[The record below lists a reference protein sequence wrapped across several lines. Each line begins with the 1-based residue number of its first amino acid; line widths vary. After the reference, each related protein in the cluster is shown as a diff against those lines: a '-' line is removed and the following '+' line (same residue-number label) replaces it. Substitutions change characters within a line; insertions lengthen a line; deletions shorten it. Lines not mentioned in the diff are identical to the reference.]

1 MCATWLRRRFPE
13 SQRRSGSVGRAD
25 ALKALSP
32 IAAEQGGLVSAAQ
45 VVLAG
50 VTRNQLS
57 DLAADGDL
65 RHLRRGVYCLGPAAT
80 DAELEDIASAWLA
93 IAGRSLPWQRT
104 GAPDAV
110 VSHRSAAQLLGF
122 GTTIADLPE
131 LTQARQRSRRTD
143 MVIHPARLGSDDW
156 TWRQIDS
163 GMHLPVTTPA
173 RTIVDLLLDG
183 ESVGEVE
190 GALRRAFADPQA
202 ARPDLLAALSRR
214 RKPGAKQQAWAE
226 RTLTEMTAA

>member
-1 MCATWLRRRFPE
+1 LA
-13 SQRRSGSVGRAD
+13 RAGVLS
-25 ALKALSP
+25 ALHP

-57 DLAADGDL
+57 DVAADGDL
-65 RHLRRGVYCLGPAAT
+65 RRLRRGVYGLGPGPADT
-80 DAELEDIASAWLA
+80 ELEDIASAWLA
-93 IAGRSLPWQRT
+93 IAGGSLPWQRS

-110 VSHRSAAQLLGF
+110 VSHASAARLHGF

-143 MVIHPARLGSDDW
+143 MMIHPARLGADDW
-156 TWRQIDS
+156 AWCQIDS

-173 RTIVDLLLDG
+173 RTIVDLLLAG
-183 ESVGEVE
+183 EPVGAVE
-190 GALRRAFADPQA
+190 RALRRAFANPAA
-202 ARPDLLAALSRR
+202 ARPELLAALSRR

-226 RTLTEMTAA
+226 QTLTGMTAA

>member
-1 MCATWLRRRFPE
+1 LARPDVL
-13 SQRRSGSVGRAD
+13 S
-25 ALKALSP
+25 ALHP
-32 IAAEQGGLVSAAQ
+32 IAAEQGGLLSAAQ

-65 RHLRRGVYCLGPAAT
+65 RHLRRGVYGVGPGAA
-80 DAELEDIASAWLA
+80 DDDLESIASAWLA
-93 IAGRSLPWQRT
+93 IAGRSLPWERD
-104 GAPDAV
+104 GEPDAV
-110 VSHRSAAQLLGF
+110 ISHASAAQLLGLA
-122 GTTIADLPE
+122 TNAPEVPE

-143 MVIHPARLGSDDW
+143 IVIHPARLGADDW
-156 TWRQIDS
+156 AWRRTDS

-183 ESVGEVE
+183 EPVDEVE
-190 GALRRAFADPQA
+190 RALRRAFADPAA
-202 ARPDLLAALSRR
+202 ARPGLLAALSRR

-226 RTLTEMTAA
+226 RTLIGMTGG

>member
-1 MCATWLRRRFPE
+1 
-13 SQRRSGSVGRAD
+13 
-25 ALKALSP
+25 
-32 IAAEQGGLVSAAQ
+32 VSAAQ

-57 DLAADGDL
+57 DLAAGGDL
-65 RHLRRGVYCLGPAAT
+65 RRLRRGVYGLGPRTA

-93 IAGRSLPWQRT
+93 IAGGILPWQRE
-104 GAPDAV
+104 GGPDAG
-110 VSHRSAAQLLGF
+110 VSHSSAARLHGF
-122 GTTIADLPE
+122 GTTIAGLPE

-156 TWRQIDS
+156 AWLQAGS

-183 ESVGEVE
+183 EPVGEVE
-190 GALRRAFADPQA
+190 HAIARAFADPAA
-202 ARPDLLAALSRR
+202 ARPDLLAALGRR

-226 RTLTEMTAA
+226 RTLTGMTGG

>member
-1 MCATWLRRRFPE
+1 MLRAMA
-13 SQRRSGSVGRAD
+13 RAGVLS
-25 ALKALSP
+25 ALHP

-57 DLAADGDL
+57 DLAHQGHL
-65 RHLRRGVYCLGPAAT
+65 RHLRRGVYDLGPAEA

-93 IAGRSLPWQRT
+93 IAGGRLPWQRG

-110 VSHRSAAQLLGF
+110 VSHRSAARLLGI
-122 GTTIADLPE
+122 GTRIPELPE

-143 MVIHPARLGSDDW
+143 MVIHPARLGADDW
-156 TWRQIDS
+156 AWFQTGS
-163 GMHLPVTTPA
+163 GMQLPVTTPA
-173 RTIVDLLLDG
+173 RTIVDLLLAD
-183 ESVGEVE
+183 EDVGEVE
-190 GALRRAFADPQA
+190 GALRRAFADPPA
-202 ARPDLLAALSRR
+202 ARPELLAALDRR

-226 RTLTEMTAA
+226 RTLTEMTVA

>member
-1 MCATWLRRRFPE
+1 VAVAGRFVGLA
-13 SQRRSGSVGRAD
+13 RSDVLS
-25 ALKALSP
+25 ALAP

-57 DLAADGDL
+57 DLAADGEL
-65 RHLRRGVYCLGPAAT
+65 RRLRRGVYGLGLAAV
-80 DAELEDIASAWLA
+80 DAELEDIVSAWLA
-93 IAGRSLPWQRT
+93 IAGGSLPWHI

-110 VSHRSAAQLLGF
+110 VSHASAARLHGF
-122 GTTIADLPE
+122 GTTLADLPE
-131 LTQARQRSRRTD
+131 LSQARQRSRRTD
-143 MVIHPARLGSDDW
+143 MVIHPARLASEDW
-156 TWRQIDS
+156 AWLRIDS

-183 ESVGEVE
+183 EPVGEVE
-190 GALRRAFADPQA
+190 RALRRAFADPA
-202 ARPDLLAALSRR
+202 VARSELLAALGRR

-226 RTLTEMTAA
+226 RTLTGMTVA